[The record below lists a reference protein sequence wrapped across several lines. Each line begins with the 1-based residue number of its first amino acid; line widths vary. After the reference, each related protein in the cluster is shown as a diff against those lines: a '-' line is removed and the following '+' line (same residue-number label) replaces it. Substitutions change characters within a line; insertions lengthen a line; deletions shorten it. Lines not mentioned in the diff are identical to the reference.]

1 MSLLAAIISVIPSHS
16 SLLVFPE
23 LDYGGPTRLGVGAIF
38 SNPAGLWGE
47 GKEVVVS
54 GGLWFTDSR
63 LSVAGVRLNSWG
75 LRLSYLD
82 YGQLEFQDETPDDEG
97 GPVFRPYTFE
107 ASLMRAFRPD
117 EETRI
122 GIAAGY
128 IRQGI
133 YDQGYTAYHVSVGI
147 IHAPERLKGF
157 AVAAGV
163 RNLGLDKITDLVEE
177 SIPTQFY
184 AGLSYEKGPA
194 LASAEWTRT
203 PSYDN
208 SGPYLSLSPTG
219 TELRFRASWTIREL
233 ITPSVTYSYGREI
246 DPLEFRVSFSG
257 GRTAVSYGFRPSFL
271 GFDALHLI
279 SLRYKL

>member
-23 LDYGGPTRLGVGAIF
+23 LDYGGPTRSGVGAIF

-133 YDQGYTAYHVSVGI
+133 YDQGYTADHVSVGI

-184 AGLSYEKGPA
+184 AGLSYRKAPRSRARSGQGP
-194 LASAEWTRT
+194 LHT
-203 PSYDN
+203 
-208 SGPYLSLSPTG
+208 
-219 TELRFRASWTIREL
+219 
-233 ITPSVTYSYGREI
+233 ITPAPTF
-246 DPLEFRVSFSG
+246 PLAPPG
-257 GRTAVSYGFRPSFL
+257 QTAFQGLLDDKGAHHPIRNILLRQGDRP
-271 GFDALHLI
+271 A
-279 SLRYKL
+279 